1 MLALSETSISW
12 SNVDFLQKNV
22 IQSSFDILN
31 VVFADDNMYF
41 QIPPLFLHKESSMM
55 QTLPMNLA
63 DLE

>member
-41 QIPPLFLHKESSMM
+41 QIPPLFLH
-55 QTLPMNLA
+55 
-63 DLE
+63 